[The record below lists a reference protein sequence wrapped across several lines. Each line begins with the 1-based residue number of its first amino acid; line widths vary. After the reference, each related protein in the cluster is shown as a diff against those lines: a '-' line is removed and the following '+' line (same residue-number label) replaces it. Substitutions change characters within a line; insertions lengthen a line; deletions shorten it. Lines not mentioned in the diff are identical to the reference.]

1 MLTLLYCRKLDLS
14 QKPVYQLDL
23 SVSVSRQKGFDLCAP
38 SMRALSDSLSRD
50 YSILFTCPFLRRNQ
64 VSAVVRKEFGS
75 KACDRKD
82 LLDIIDE
89 EWNAVRPSHRDQ
101 P

>member
-1 MLTLLYCRKLDLS
+1 
-14 QKPVYQLDL
+14 
-23 SVSVSRQKGFDLCAP
+23 
-38 SMRALSDSLSRD
+38 MRALSDSLCKD

-89 EWNAVRPSHRDQ
+89 EWNAVRASHRDQ